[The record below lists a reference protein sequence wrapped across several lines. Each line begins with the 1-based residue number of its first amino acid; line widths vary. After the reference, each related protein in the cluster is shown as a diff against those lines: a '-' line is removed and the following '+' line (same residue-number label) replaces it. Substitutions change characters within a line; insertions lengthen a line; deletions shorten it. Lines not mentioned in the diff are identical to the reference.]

1 MGKGVDMGKGIDG
14 RQRVV
19 MEGGL
24 VVVIG
29 ASILIRVLGMVE
41 RFMGVRII
49 RDRPLGG
56 K

>member
-1 MGKGVDMGKGIDG
+1 MGKGIG
-14 RQRVV
+14 GSRRVV
-19 MEGGL
+19 MRAGL

-29 ASILIRVLGMVE
+29 ASILIRVLGVVA